1 MTIQYHPEW
10 FAPITPY
17 DYQVD
22 IYHKTIAH
30 IKSGTA
36 HLEPAFLH
44 CSVSAGKSL
53 MMAMIT
59 KHAQMMADEVGKKQ
73 MSILCLA
80 RTGDL
85 VEQNSEEM
93 WGLQSRNS
101 VFSASLNTKST
112 HYPVIVGSEKSVK
125 NALDKEL
132 AIDSEGNGYRPSI
145 LLIDECQEVPYD
157 RPDSDYMVIINTMRE
172 RNPKLIVIGYSGSP
186 YRGLNSI
193 IGEFWKKELYKI
205 DMFDLMK
212 MGKVHSL
219 VYGFGHDDTRYDFS
233 PIDAEL
239 KKDICEGDED
249 YTEAQMQA
257 MNEIIG
263 SNPQTTH
270 LIVRE
275 LVELMKTRN
284 CALITCAGVDHIN
297 QAIEALPDYRHHSE
311 HATYEGALYAVVT
324 QSTKTDERREIKRL
338 CNSGRIKMVFQIGAW
353 AVGVN
358 VPAFDTIVFMRR
370 IKSLVKLIQLIG
382 RGIRLLKKEHFDIG
396 MFKDHCLVV
405 DYTDTMETMAEILQ
419 DPILEQAQEAKAK
432 KEHGIIECPKC
443 FSPNSAKARRC
454 IGEDD
459 SEPDGRCGFF
469 WSSMRCP
476 ECDTENDKCA
486 RNCRKCG
493 HLLKDPN
500 KNLSGKHY
508 NEADYK
514 PVLSR
519 KVTMTKNQK
528 GIVINYQLPGDEI
541 ATEIFYP
548 QHDKP
553 FMRENWRRFI
563 IRHVPTAWRGNFIGK
578 PATTC
583 IKMAAQISTPAEITH
598 RVNDEGYSII
608 THRRFS
614 TGKEEITA

>member
-1 MTIQYHPEW
+1 MTTQYRPEW

-17 DYQVD
+17 DYQIE
-22 IYHKTIAH
+22 IYQKTIAH
-30 IKSGTA
+30 IKSSNA
-36 HLEPAFLH
+36 HNEPAYIYA
-44 CSVSAGKSL
+44 SVSSGKTT

-59 KHAQMMADEVGKKQ
+59 KHGQMMAEELGKSQ
-73 MSILCLA
+73 MPIMCIA

-85 VEQNSEEM
+85 VEQNSDEM
-93 WGLQSRNS
+93 WGIQSRNS
-101 VFSASLNTKST
+101 VFSASLNSKST
-112 HYPVIVGSEKSVK
+112 HYPVIVGSERSIY

-132 AIDSEGNGYRPSI
+132 ADYKPGIILWDEVQDFGYEREESECMKIYAEFR
-145 LLIDECQEVPYD
+145 
-157 RPDSDYMVIINTMRE
+157 R
-172 RNPKLIVIGYSGSP
+172 RNPNLIIIGYTGSP
-186 YRGLNSI
+186 FRGMNSI
-193 IGEFWKKELYKI
+193 IGSFWKKELYKI

-239 KKDICEGDED
+239 KKDICEGDDD
-249 YTEAQMQA
+249 YTDAQMQA

-311 HATYEGALYAVVT
+311 HATYDGALYAVVT

-338 CNSGRIKMVFQIGAW
+338 CNAGRIKMVFQIGAW

-432 KEHGIIECPKC
+432 KEHDIIECPKC
-443 FSPNSAKARRC
+443 SSPNSAKARRC
-454 IGEDD
+454 IGADE
-459 SEPDGRCGFF
+459 SEPDGRCSFF

-486 RNCRKCG
+486 RNCRKCNY
-493 HLLKDPN
+493 LLKDPN
-500 KNLSGKHY
+500 KNLTGKHY
-508 NEADYK
+508 TEADWK
-514 PVLSR
+514 EVLSR
-519 KVTMTKNQK
+519 RVTLTKNQK
-528 GIVINYQLPGDEI
+528 GIVINYQLPGDEV
-541 ATEIFYP
+541 ATEIYYP
-548 QHDKP
+548 QHEQKWQ
-553 FMRENWRRFI
+553 REKWKVFI

-583 IKMAAQISTPAEITH
+583 IRMAAQISTPAEITH
-598 RVNDEGYSII
+598 RLNDEGYSII